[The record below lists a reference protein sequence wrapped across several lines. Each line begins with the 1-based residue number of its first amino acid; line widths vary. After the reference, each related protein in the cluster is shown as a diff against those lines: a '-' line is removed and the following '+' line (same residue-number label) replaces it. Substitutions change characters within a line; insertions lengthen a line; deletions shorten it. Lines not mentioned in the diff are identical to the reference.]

1 MAGTDFG
8 SAWIRVRVDGPGRAG
23 LVDDVRAWLGPRVVE
38 VRVAGSERTAGPTV
52 ERVGTT
58 PHELFAEFLV
68 EQQVDDAR
76 LGELFAELLD
86 AEMHA

>member
-1 MAGTDFG
+1 M
-8 SAWIRVRVDGPGRAG
+8 
-23 LVDDVRAWLGPRVVE
+23 
-38 VRVAGSERTAGPTV
+38 AGSERTAGPAV